1 MAEFLAMGGYGSFVW
16 PAYGVTAL
24 VVVGLI
30 VWSAQAHRAVKARV
44 AMLEAQADGRG
55 S

>member
-16 PAYGVTAL
+16 PAYGVTAV

-30 VWSAQAHRAVKARV
+30 VWSARAHRAVKARV
-44 AMLEAQADGRG
+44 ALLEAQADRPG